1 MIQEL
6 DRIVLTTDL
15 VAEGLQSGDIGTVV
29 LVHRGGKGYEV
40 EFISLTGE
48 TVAVVSV
55 FANQV
60 RPIQKFEIAHARPF
74 AAIAA

>member
-6 DRIVLTTDL
+6 DQVVLMTDL
-15 VAEGLQSGDIGTVV
+15 IDSGLQSGDIGTVV

-40 EFISLTGE
+40 EFISLSGE
-48 TVAVVSV
+48 TIAVVSV

-60 RPIQKFEIAHARPF
+60 RSTGKFEIAHAR
-74 AAIAA
+74 AITAIAA

>member
-6 DRIVLTTDL
+6 DQVVLMTDL
-15 VAEGLQSGDIGTVV
+15 MDDGLQSGDIGTVV

-40 EFISLTGE
+40 EFISLSGE
-48 TVAVVSV
+48 TIAVVSV

-60 RPIQKFEIAHARPF
+60 RPTGKFEIAHARPITAV
-74 AAIAA
+74 AA